1 MAPRPKQ
8 YGATLSEFLTSPT
21 GRSLAYARTDG
32 DGPGIVF
39 LGGFKSDMSG
49 TKALFL
55 QDWAKANGRA
65 FLRFDYSGHGQSSG
79 AFTDGCIGDWAEDAI
94 AVLDELTAGP
104 QVLVGSS
111 MGGWIALL
119 VARARPARVHGIVGI
134 AAAPDFTEDSMW
146 PQLTPAQQQQV
157 LQTGQ
162 TTLPNDYDD
171 QPYILTRRLFE
182 DGKTRLVL
190 RDPLPLPFR
199 VRLLQGTGDEAVD
212 VSVPLRLMAHADCPD
227 MELRLLKDVDHR
239 FSTPHCLQLIAAAID
254 DVSASAPAIA

>member
-1 MAPRPKQ
+1 MSA
-8 YGATLSEFLTSPT
+8 FLKSPS
-21 GRSLAYARTDG
+21 GRSLAYIRTDG

-39 LGGFKSDMSG
+39 LGGFKSDMTG

-55 QDWAKANGRA
+55 EDWAKAKGRA

-94 AVLDELTAGP
+94 AVLEELTTGP

-119 VARARPARVHGIVGI
+119 VARAMPARVRGIVGV

-146 PQLTPAQQQQV
+146 PQLTHAQQQQV

-162 TTLPNDYDD
+162 TALPNDYDD

-182 DGKTRLVL
+182 DGQTRLVL
-190 RDPLPLPFR
+190 RDPLSLPFP

-212 VSVPLRLMAHADCPD
+212 VSVPLRLMEHADCPN

-254 DVSASAPAIA
+254 DVCAGTPAGA